1 MKSNILYKFTVQMEA
16 IQFSNLI
23 FLAICY
29 GLKIL
34 NAFYDVNLTRIVLKR
49 KSADGSQVIDANFL

>member
-1 MKSNILYKFTVQMEA
+1 MEA

-34 NAFYDVNLTRIVLKR
+34 NAFYDVNLTRVLKR